1 MKEKKQIIEN
11 SLVNLMDEYRFREI
25 TIKMLCTEANINR
38 STFYAYYLDKYDL
51 LDSMIDFHIENIIN
65 MVKTKTEGITNAQNK
80 QIYVK
85 NYINALFQYI
95 YENQRFFKILITKHP
110 AQNFTQKLIG
120 SLRQSYSEI
129 INQFHLKNPDYFVNY
144 TIGGQFGVLFFWLQQ
159 DCKEH
164 PCEISDIVFN
174 NILKT
179 NR

>member
-11 SLVNLMDEYRFREI
+11 SLLNLMDEYRFREI

-38 STFYAYYLDKYDL
+38 STFYVYYLDKYDL
-51 LDSMIDFHIENIIN
+51 LDGMIDYHIENIIN
-65 MVKTKTEGITNAQNK
+65 ILKTKTEGIATAQNK

-95 YENQRFFKILITKHP
+95 YENQRFFKILLTKHP

-120 SLRQSYSEI
+120 CLRQSYSEI
-129 INQFHLKNPDYFVNY
+129 INQFQLKNPDYFVNY
-144 TIGGQFGVLFFWLQQ
+144 TLGGQFGVIFFWLQQ
-159 DCKEH
+159 DCKEL
-164 PCEISDIVFN
+164 PSEISDIVFN

>member
-11 SLVNLMDEYRFREI
+11 SLLNLMDEYRFREI

-51 LDSMIDFHIENIIN
+51 LDGMIDFHIENIIN
-65 MVKTKTEGITNAQNK
+65 MLKTKTEGIATAQNK

-95 YENQRFFKILITKHP
+95 YENQRFFKILLTKHP

-129 INQFHLKNPDYFVNY
+129 INQFQLKNPDYFVNY
-144 TIGGQFGVLFFWLQQ
+144 TLGGQFGVIFFWLQQ
-159 DCKEH
+159 DCKDD
-164 PCEISDIVFN
+164 PSEISNIVFN